1 MLGPGRQPS
10 VQQGLTRNIS
20 MEPLRVRTFGGLT
33 LLVAGE
39 PTTGTLTQRRRLALL
54 ALLAVARDRG
64 LSRDKILAYLWPE
77 SDSERARHGLD
88 QVLYAQRHHLGVPD
102 LFLGRKTLRLN
113 RTVITADVWEFED
126 ALENGMPEVAVRC
139 YTGPFLDGFFVK
151 GAPGFERWAEDERD
165 RLARGC
171 ATALGSLASAAS
183 AVGGYPGAAGLWCR
197 AAHGK
202 PIGTETTERLVG
214 TWVAAGAR
222 AAPPPRAGQH
232 VAPVAGGPRP

>member
-1 MLGPGRQPS
+1 
-10 VQQGLTRNIS
+10 

-54 ALLAVARDRG
+54 GVLAVARDRG
-64 LSRDKILAYLWPE
+64 LSRDKILACLWPE
-77 SDSERARHGLD
+77 SVAERARHGLD
-88 QVLYAQRHHLGVPD
+88 QVLYAQRHQLGVPD
-102 LFLGRKTLRLN
+102 LFLGLKTLRLN

-183 AVGGYPGAAGLWCR
+183 AGGGHPR
-197 AAHGK
+197 
-202 PIGTETTERLVG
+202 
-214 TWVAAGAR
+214 
-222 AAPPPRAGQH
+222 PPPSGRPPGGRE
-232 VAPVAGGPRP
+232 PVATGTTGALGRARGP